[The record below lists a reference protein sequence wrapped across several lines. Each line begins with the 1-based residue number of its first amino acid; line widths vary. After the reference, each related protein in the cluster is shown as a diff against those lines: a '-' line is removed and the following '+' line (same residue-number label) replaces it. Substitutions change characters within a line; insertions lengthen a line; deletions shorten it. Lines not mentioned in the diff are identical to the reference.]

1 MLKVIV
7 VSGIVNLGIGFL
19 KGEWETGWIDGVS
32 VLFAVVIIVS
42 VTASNNYM
50 QQKQFEKLYQES
62 EIYTLQVIR
71 DSSTQFIKNT
81 EILVGDLL
89 KFAIGDILPVDGIL
103 VHGTEVL
110 VDESNITGET
120 KEVRKESPSQF
131 EIEVNDCTPYM
142 ISGSKIMDGEG
153 YLLVCALGSNSQV
166 GKLKLKLQ
174 EESPPTPLQLKL
186 EGLSNFIAK
195 IGITASLITFFA
207 LIINAGVDIGL
218 GNFDFVSW
226 KTLDCV
232 LNALITAVVVI
243 VIAVP
248 EGLPLAVTLS
258 LAFSINKM
266 RKENNWVRYLKGNQI
281 FYILTL
287 IFFFYLSL

>member
-1 MLKVIV
+1 MLKIIV
-7 VSGIVNLGIGFL
+7 LSGFVNLGIGFL

-32 VLFAVVIIVS
+32 VLFAVIIIVC
-42 VTASNNYM
+42 VTATNNYM
-50 QQKQFEKLYQES
+50 QQKQFEKLYKES
-62 EIYTLQVIR
+62 EVYTLQVIR
-71 DSSTQFIKNT
+71 DSTSVFIKNT
-81 EILVGDLL
+81 ELLVGDLL

-103 VHGTEVL
+103 IYGTEVL
-110 VDESNITGET
+110 IDESNITGET
-120 KEVRKESPSQF
+120 KEVKKEAPYQS
-131 EIEVNDCTPYM
+131 EIEVNNCTPYM

-153 YLLVCALGSNSQV
+153 YMLVCAVGKNSQV

-186 EGLSNFIAK
+186 EGLSNVIAK

-207 LIINAGVDIGL
+207 LIINAAVDIGL
-218 GNFDFVSW
+218 ERYEFISF
-226 KTLDCV
+226 KTLDC
-232 LNALITAVVVI
+232 LFNALITAVIVI

-266 RKENNWVRYLKGNQI
+266 RKENNWVRFLKGNN
-281 FYILTL
+281 F
-287 IFFFYLSL
+287 

>member
-7 VSGIVNLGIGFL
+7 ISGFVNLGIGFL

-32 VLFAVVIIVS
+32 VLFAVIIIVS
-42 VTASNNYM
+42 VTATNNYT

-71 DSSTQFIKNT
+71 DSTTQFIKNT
-81 EILVGDLL
+81 ELLVGDLL
-89 KFAIGDILPVDGIL
+89 KFAIGDIIPVDGIL

-120 KEVRKESPSQF
+120 KEVRKEAPSKF

-153 YLLVCALGSNSQV
+153 YLLVCALGTNSQV

-207 LIINAGVDIGL
+207 LIINGAVDIGL
-218 GNFDFVSW
+218 GHFDFISW
-226 KTLDCV
+226 NTMDCL
-232 LNALITAVVVI
+232 LNAFVTAVVII
-243 VIAVP
+243 VVAVP

-258 LAFSINKM
+258 LAYSINKM
-266 RKENNWVRYLKGNQI
+266 RKENNWVRYLKGIQL
-281 FYILTL
+281 F
-287 IFFFYLSL
+287 IFFIIINLMSI